1 MLGATSATRL
11 TGPNR
16 ILRIT
21 TWAGVVACA
30 NRNESQR
37 VKTPRIGV
45 RTTATIAAH
54 QKCTAA
60 DDTEGIPR
68 GVDDMAS
75 PNVHAHGRATV
86 VDDQGAMLQ
95 ARPGGACC

>member
-68 GVDDMAS
+68 GEDDMAS
-75 PNVHAHGRATV
+75 PNVRGHRRAAATV
-86 VDDQGAMLQ
+86 DQGAMLP
-95 ARPGGACC
+95 ARPGEPRC